1 MNILL
6 SFYLLKGTEQTKEYW
21 SGKAMKQASKDTMLH
36 QREKLW
42 QKLGELKQEIVKLR
56 NISGQPLANHVQ
68 HNQDDQPSQDDQLS
82 QDDQHNR
89 ESQL

>member
-21 SGKAMKQASKDTMLH
+21 SGKATKQTSKDTMLH

-42 QKLGELKQEIVKLR
+42 QKLGELKQEIIKLR
-56 NISGQPLANHVQ
+56 NILDNHLLTMS
-68 HNQDDQPSQDDQLS
+68 NTTKMTIFAKMTSL
-82 QDDQHNR
+82 
-89 ESQL
+89 